1 MEKFDKQKM
10 LEVVLFVL
18 NETKGTD
25 CYHLFKILYFADRE
39 HLSKWG
45 RRIIRDD
52 FYALKYGS
60 VPSLL
65 YDSIKQLHKPEN
77 DFGIIFSEV
86 VDFAEEDASSM
97 LVAKRNA
104 DTDYLSEAEKE
115 SLLSS
120 IKTYQS
126 KTFSELKTLSH
137 GIAWQ
142 KACRTAK
149 KIISTDDMAEEA
161 GANADMLAYIKERS
175 LLSASLS

>member
-25 CYHLFKILYFADRE
+25 CHHLFKILYFADRE

-52 FYALKYGS
+52 FYALKYGP

-77 DFGIIFSEV
+77 DSGTMFSEA

-149 KIISTDDMAEEA
+149 KNHLD
-161 GANADMLAYIKERS
+161 R
-175 LLSASLS
+175 